1 MAYLAPLLDPSLTI
15 HWDGALSILVT
26 LATTLIRS
34 LEGVVGL
41 MGRNGGAQGM
51 L

>member
-1 MAYLAPLLDPSLTI
+1 
-15 HWDGALSILVT
+15 LVT

-51 L
+51 LWLTKNIVKGT